1 MSSIGPAAL
10 AWWYYASV
18 AGFVREMMPVDSDE
32 PVQSARRTVV
42 LFLVVAFA
50 LDWVS
55 WLLAGAQSGWTID
68 ESNGMW
74 GTLLAVS
81 MFGPLVAAVI
91 VRVTRKSTVDAGW
104 RPHIKGGVRWYLLA
118 LAIPPAL
125 TLAGSVVYFL
135 FLSGDFDP
143 EASRFSAAAI
153 AQLGV
158 GADQVPAIFA
168 VQVANAVIIAPF
180 VNMLLAIGE
189 EAGWRGFLYPALR
202 EQNPHPRAAILTG
215 VAWGLWHAPLIAMGY
230 NYGTDYLG
238 FPVLGIV
245 AMTIFCMAF
254 GTFLCFLRDR
264 SGSVWP
270 CALAHGSLNAVA
282 GLGMWFSRSAAGI
295 LGPMPLGL
303 LACIPVVLLA
313 VWLLGHLGAPSAD
326 VAR

>member
-1 MSSIGPAAL
+1 MV
-10 AWWYYASV
+10 SV
-18 AGFVREMMPVDSDE
+18 MDSDE
-32 PVQSARRTVV
+32 PVQSARSTII
-42 LFLVVAFA
+42 LFLVAAFA
-50 LDWVS
+50 LDWVG
-55 WLLAGAQSGWTID
+55 WIIAGAQSALVIYEASGI
-68 ESNGMW
+68 W
-74 GTLLAVS
+74 GPLLAVS
-81 MFGPLVAAVI
+81 MFGPLASAVI
-91 VRVTRKSTVDAGW
+91 VRVTRKTAVDAGW
-104 RPHIKGGVRWYLLA
+104 RPRIKGGLRWYLLA

-125 TLAGSVVYFL
+125 TLAGAVVYFL

-168 VQVANAVIIAPF
+168 VQVANAVIFAPF
-180 VNMLLAIGE
+180 INMLLAIGE

-202 EQNPHPRAAILTG
+202 ERMPRSRAAIITG
-215 VAWGLWHAPLIAMGY
+215 VVWGLWHAPLIAMGY

-254 GTFLCFLRDR
+254 GTFLCFLRER

-282 GLGMWFSRSAAGI
+282 GLGMWFSRSAGGI

-303 LACIPVVLLA
+303 LGCIPVVLLA
-313 VWLLGHLGAPSAD
+313 VWLLGRLGAPGAGA
-326 VAR
+326 AR

>member
-1 MSSIGPAAL
+1 MPLTASIWGMVSA
-10 AWWYYASV
+10 
-18 AGFVREMMPVDSDE
+18 MDSDE
-32 PVQSARRTVV
+32 SVRSARGTVI
-42 LFLVVAFA
+42 LFLVVTFA

-55 WLLAGAQSGWTID
+55 WIFTGAQSGWAID
-68 ESNGMW
+68 ESNGVW
-74 GTLLAVS
+74 GPLLAIS
-81 MFGPLVAAVI
+81 MFGPLAAAII
-91 VRVTRKSTVDAGW
+91 VRVTRKTTVDAGW
-104 RPHIKGGVRWYLLA
+104 RPRIKGGLRWYLLA

-125 TLAGSVVYFL
+125 TLAGALVYFL

-168 VQVANAVIIAPF
+168 VQVANAVIFAPF
-180 VNMLLAIGE
+180 INMLLAIGE

-202 EQNPHPRAAILTG
+202 ERMPRSRAAIITG
-215 VAWGLWHAPLIAMGY
+215 VVWGLWHAPVIAMGY

-254 GTFLCFLRDR
+254 GTFLCFLRER

-282 GLGMWFSRSAAGI
+282 GLGMWFSRSAGGI

-303 LACIPVVLLA
+303 LGCIPVVLLA
-313 VWLLGHLGAPSAD
+313 VWQLGRLGAPDAGA
-326 VAR
+326 AR

>member
-1 MSSIGPAAL
+1 MRGMVFA
-10 AWWYYASV
+10 
-18 AGFVREMMPVDSDE
+18 VDSDE
-32 PVQSARRTVV
+32 PVQSARGTVI
-42 LFLVVAFA
+42 LFLVVTFA

-55 WLLAGAQSGWTID
+55 WILAGAQSGWAID
-68 ESNGMW
+68 ESSVVW
-74 GTLLAVS
+74 GPLLAVS
-81 MFGPLVAAVI
+81 MFGPLAATII
-91 VRVTRKSTVDAGW
+91 VRVARKTTVDAGW
-104 RPHIKGGVRWYLLA
+104 RPRIKGGVRWYLLA

-125 TLAGSVVYFL
+125 TLAGSVVYFV

-153 AQLGV
+153 AQLGI

-168 VQVANAVIIAPF
+168 VQVANAVIFAPF
-180 VNMLLAIGE
+180 INMLLAIGE

-202 EQNPHPRAAILTG
+202 EQMSRRHAAILTG

-254 GTFLCFLRDR
+254 GMFLCFLRGR

-282 GLGMWFSRSAAGI
+282 GLGMWFSRSAGSI

-303 LACIPVVLLA
+303 LGCIPVVLLA
-313 VWLLGHLGAPSAD
+313 LWLLGRLGAPGAD